1 MAGSDSDTSPNCRE
15 AGTRLDTVKTACS
28 LRGISRSEIILHD
41 LLIPVLAFWQAASH
55 EKVIEAE

>member
-1 MAGSDSDTSPNCRE
+1 
-15 AGTRLDTVKTACS
+15 
-28 LRGISRSEIILHD
+28 LRRISRSEIIPLD